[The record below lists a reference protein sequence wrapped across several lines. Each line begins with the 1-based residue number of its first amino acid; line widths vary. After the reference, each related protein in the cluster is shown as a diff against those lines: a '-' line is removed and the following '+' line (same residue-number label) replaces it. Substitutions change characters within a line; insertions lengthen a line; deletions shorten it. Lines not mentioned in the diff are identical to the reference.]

1 MKKLALILL
10 FFLAVATGFFI
21 VHARFTSLRPFDF
34 TQGFGRQAKPLPLL
48 KYTFENLKNTK
59 FSPSP
64 ITLGEKVTEISQKFY
79 FDIPEKVSGLIN
91 FPDEPGTYPVIVMF
105 RGYIPKETYQ
115 PGAGSQPSAKVLAA
129 NGFIT
134 LAPDFLGYAESTSPS
149 ATPFEERFQTTT
161 TALTLLASLENLNS
175 ALPAQIK
182 ADLSKVGIWG
192 HSNGGSI
199 ALSVLAISGGSYPTV
214 LWAPVSKSFPYS
226 ILAYTDETDD
236 QGKYLR
242 RALAD
247 FEKDY
252 NTEDFSP
259 PKYFS
264 WIKAPLLINQ
274 GLNDQEV
281 PYWWSDEL
289 VKNLKSYG
297 LEVKYLKYPGAD
309 HNFLPSGW
317 NQAITNTVAFFKDK
331 FR

>member
-1 MKKLALILL
+1 MKKIGLLVLFLLACGVGY
-10 FFLAVATGFFI
+10 FV
-21 VHARFTSLRPFDF
+21 VHARLKKSQP
-34 TQGFGRQAKPLPLL
+34 KPLPLL
-48 KYTFENLKNTK
+48 KYTFENLKKTQ
-59 FSPSP
+59 FTPSP
-64 ITLGEKVTEISQKFY
+64 ITLGDKVTETSQKFY
-79 FDIPEKVSGLIN
+79 FNVPEKVSGLMN
-91 FPDEPGTYPVIVMF
+91 FPKEPGTYPIIVMF
-105 RGYIPKETYQ
+105 RGYIPKETYK

-134 LAPDFLGYAESTSPS
+134 LAPDFLGYAESASPS

-161 TALTLLASLENLNS
+161 TALTLIESLKNLNS
-175 ALPAQIK
+175 ALEGSYVGKIK
-182 ADLSKVGIWG
+182 ADLTKIGIWG
-192 HSNGGSI
+192 HSNGGVI
-199 ALSVLAISGGSYPTV
+199 ALSTLAVSGATYPTA

-242 RALAD
+242 KALAD
-247 FEKDY
+247 FEADY

-274 GLNDQEV
+274 GLADQEV

-289 VKNLKSYG
+289 VKNLKSSG
-297 LEVKYLKYPGAD
+297 VEVKYLKYANAD

-317 NQAITNTVAFFKDK
+317 NQAITNTVKFFKSQL
-331 FR
+331 

>member
-1 MKKLALILL
+1 MKKISLFL
-10 FFLAVATGFFI
+10 FFLIAFGVGYWFTITRLVPFYL
-21 VHARFTSLRPFDF
+21 VHNQTE
-34 TQGFGRQAKPLPLL
+34 KPWPLL
-48 KYTFENLKNTK
+48 KYTFANLKNTS
-59 FSPSP
+59 FTPSP
-64 ITLGEKVTEISQKFY
+64 ITLGEKVSLTSQVFY
-79 FDIPEKVSGLIN
+79 FNVPEKVSGLMN
-91 FPDEPGTYPVIVMF
+91 FPDKPGTYPVIVMF
-105 RGYIPKETYQ
+105 RGFIPKETYKS
-115 PGAGSQPSAKVLAA
+115 GAGTQPSAKVLAE

-134 LAPDFLGYAESTSPS
+134 LAPDFLGYGQSASPS

-175 ALPAQIK
+175 ALESTSSGQIK

-199 ALSVLAISGGSYPTV
+199 ALSTLAVSGAIYPTV

-242 RALAD
+242 KALAD

-252 NTEDFSP
+252 DTENFSP
-259 PKYFS
+259 PKYFN
-264 WIKAPLLINQ
+264 WIKAPILINQ
-274 GLNDQEV
+274 GMTDEEV
-281 PYWWSDEL
+281 PHWWSDEL

-297 LEVKYLKYPGAD
+297 VEVKYFKYSNAD

-317 NQAITNTVAFFKDK
+317 NQAATNTINFYREKFK
-331 FR
+331 